1 MYLKNI
7 MSNYLNESNNFE
19 IEKNFKPIDNVK
31 KETWSSIDDKFKK
44 VFSFKDIKFVEQFI
58 VQIIKYNRETSADVE
73 FRCREYDVGII
84 LHPLSG
90 QISEIEIEASKDID
104 KIKKDVMYYYAKW
117 RHYTKRNKQ

>member
-1 MYLKNI
+1 MYLQNI
-7 MSNYLNESNNFE
+7 MSNYLNEANSFE

-31 KETWSSIDDKFKK
+31 KETWSSIDDKLKK

-58 VQIIKYNRETSADVE
+58 VQIIKYNRETPADIE

-84 LHPLSG
+84 LHPLSS

-104 KIKKDVMYYYAKW
+104 KIKKDVMYYYAK
-117 RHYTKRNKQ
+117 